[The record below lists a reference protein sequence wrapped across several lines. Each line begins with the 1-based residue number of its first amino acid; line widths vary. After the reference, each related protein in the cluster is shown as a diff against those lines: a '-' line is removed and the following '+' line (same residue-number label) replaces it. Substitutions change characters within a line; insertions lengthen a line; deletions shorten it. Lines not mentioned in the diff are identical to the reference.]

1 MNVFYD
7 ANEIYEAGTKAI
19 KSSPFK
25 YGTQLYEMNHLLE
38 TAKIQEGMMNRTFK
52 FDKGRKHV
60 IKERGKARFITS
72 DTMRVKSVNHLVC
85 DNVLM
90 PATEPYL
97 IYDNGASRKGKGVS
111 FHRQRF
117 EYHLHQYYNRHGSN
131 EGYILLI
138 DFSGYYANILHD
150 KCMETLLAFLQK
162 SLTDEEELATT
173 EWLLRELFKTF
184 EVDVSRF
191 SDEEIESFY
200 KGKVDPMLNEGI
212 NPITLPGR
220 KMLKKGVDIGSQP
233 SQNIGIVYPYRIDNY
248 AKIVKGVKAYAR
260 YTDDFHAIHESKEFL
275 EELLEGI
282 KRIAEEYGL
291 IINEKK
297 TRIVRLD
304 GFYRHLQIGYSLQKN
319 GRLIRKINPKAITR
333 ERRKLKAYKRK
344 LDKDEMAYEDIENAF
359 KGWMGSNYKRM
370 SRKQI
375 TNLFVLYYELFER
388 RPQWQRKHGR

>member
-7 ANEIYEAGTKAI
+7 ANEIYDAGTKAI

-38 TAKIQEGMMNRTFK
+38 TAKIQKCMKERSFQ
-52 FDKGRKHV
+52 FDKSRKHV
-60 IKERGKARFITS
+60 IKERGKKRFITS

-90 PATEPYL
+90 PATDKYL

-111 FHRQRF
+111 IHRQRF
-117 EYHLHQYYNRHGSN
+117 EYHLHQYYNRHKSN

-138 DFSGYYANILHD
+138 DFSGYYANIPHD
-150 KCMETLLAFLQK
+150 KCKETLMAFLQK
-162 SLTDEEELATT
+162 HLTDEDELATA
-173 EWLLRELFKTF
+173 EWLLAELFKTF

-200 KGKVDPMLNEGI
+200 RGKVDPLLNEGI
-212 NPITLPGR
+212 DPKTLPGF

-248 AKIVKGVKAYAR
+248 V
-260 YTDDFHAIHESKEFL
+260 
-275 EELLEGI
+275 
-282 KRIAEEYGL
+282 
-291 IINEKK
+291 
-297 TRIVRLD
+297 
-304 GFYRHLQIGYSLQKN
+304 
-319 GRLIRKINPKAITR
+319 KINPKAVTR

-344 LDKDEMAYEDIENAF
+344 YDKKEMAYEDIENAF

-388 RPQWQRKHGR
+388 RPQWQRKHGRLRWLMVQSLTTSS

>member
-138 DFSGYYANILHD
+138 DF
-150 KCMETLLAFLQK
+150 
-162 SLTDEEELATT
+162 
-173 EWLLRELFKTF
+173 
-184 EVDVSRF
+184 
-191 SDEEIESFY
+191 
-200 KGKVDPMLNEGI
+200 
-212 NPITLPGR
+212 
-220 KMLKKGVDIGSQP
+220 
-233 SQNIGIVYPYRIDNY
+233 
-248 AKIVKGVKAYAR
+248 
-260 YTDDFHAIHESKEFL
+260 
-275 EELLEGI
+275 
-282 KRIAEEYGL
+282 
-291 IINEKK
+291 
-297 TRIVRLD
+297 
-304 GFYRHLQIGYSLQKN
+304 
-319 GRLIRKINPKAITR
+319 
-333 ERRKLKAYKRK
+333 
-344 LDKDEMAYEDIENAF
+344 
-359 KGWMGSNYKRM
+359 
-370 SRKQI
+370 
-375 TNLFVLYYELFER
+375 
-388 RPQWQRKHGR
+388 